1 GGLQLLGEAC
11 AARDRAESL
20 AEAIARDG
28 AVVYSRAGVPK
39 SHPAVKDELAARALV
54 IRTPGTAGHHDG
66 SDQADAW
73 TSAAGEVLMPTNR
86 RPLQRLR
93 HPAFP
98 PSVLK
103 LFAELEAMPRRRR
116 SEAYTR
122 KSKELARLLD
132 LTAEWWGMNDVNMR
146 ATRPSH
152 PPGYASHDG

>member
-1 GGLQLLGEAC
+1 STASIISPPLQLGPHGTKLWNAILSEYCIGDAGGLQLLGEAC

-28 AVVYSRAGVPK
+28 AVVYSRAGVPQ

-73 TSAAGEVLMPTNR
+73 ASAAGEVLMPTNR

-93 HPAFP
+93 HPAFT

-116 SEAYTR
+116 SEA
-122 KSKELARLLD
+122 
-132 LTAEWWGMNDVNMR
+132 
-146 ATRPSH
+146 
-152 PPGYASHDG
+152 